1 MTIRLQP
8 NLLDPALDTM
18 NFLNEVVMA
27 YPTAIS
33 FAPGRPVESFFDV
46 ERELSE
52 VARFVSHYQ
61 NVANKDR
68 TATFNMLGQYGR
80 TNGIINDLV
89 ARHLSL
95 DEGIEVDPKAISVTV
110 GCQEAMAMLLMALFR
125 PGEDVLLVSDPSY
138 VGITG
143 TARILGVELQPVPMR
158 DGDLF
163 PEDVA
168 AAIAQVRAKGKTPRA
183 FYHIPDFNNPLGSS
197 MSLHNRRAL
206 LEMVK
211 HESEDFLIF
220 EDNPYGMFVYDGDR
234 APTLKSLDDHGRVV
248 YMGTFAKTL
257 FPGLRLGYVV
267 ADQEVM
273 GAHGPTLLAEEL
285 SKVKSFLT
293 VNTSQ
298 ILQAVAGGILLQ
310 QGGSLARLIQPKV
323 EFYKANRDCMIAR
336 LEAETKALGL
346 PDGLIR
352 WNRPKGGFFLTVDLP
367 FTFDESD
374 TRACAGEFGA
384 IVCPMS
390 IFSLRPG
397 HEKQIRLSF
406 SYVNPEQIE
415 KGIANLARY
424 LAWRLSL

>member
-18 NFLNEVVMA
+18 NFLNQVVMA
-27 YPTAIS
+27 YPAAIS

-46 ERELSE
+46 ERELGE
-52 VARFVSHYQ
+52 VSRFVSHYQ

-68 TATFNMLGQYGR
+68 TATFNLLGQYGR
-80 TNGIINDLV
+80 TNGIIHDLV

-95 DEGIEVDPKAISVTV
+95 DEGIEVDPKAISVTC

-168 AAIAQVRAKGKTPRA
+168 EAIARVRDRGKTPRA

-197 MSLHNRRAL
+197 MSLPNRHAL
-206 LEMVK
+206 LEMIK
-211 HESEDFLIF
+211 DEHEDFLIF
-220 EDNPYGMFVYDGDR
+220 EDNPYGMFVYDGDP
-234 APTLKSLDDHGRVV
+234 APTLKSLDDHGRVI

-273 GAHGPTLLAEEL
+273 GVNGPSLLAEEL

-310 QGGSLARLIQPKV
+310 QGGSLRRLIQPKV
-323 EFYKANRDCMIAR
+323 EFYKTNRDTMIAC
-336 LEAETKALGL
+336 LEREIQAMGL
-346 PDGLIR
+346 PEGVVS
-352 WNRPKGGFFLTVDLP
+352 WNRPKGGFFLTVNLP
-367 FTFDESD
+367 FLFDEND
-374 TRACAGEFGA
+374 TRVCASEFGA

-397 HEKQIRLSF
+397 HERQVRLSF
-406 SYVNPEQIE
+406 SYVNPERIE
-415 KGIANLARY
+415 KGIGQFARY
-424 LAWRLSL
+424 IAWRMST

>member
-1 MTIRLQP
+1 MTISLQP

-27 YPTAIS
+27 YPHAIS

-46 ERELSE
+46 ERELGE

-61 NVANKDR
+61 NVLDKDR
-68 TATFNMLGQYGR
+68 TPTFNMLGQYGR

-89 ARHLSL
+89 ARHLRL

-110 GCQEAMAMLLMALFR
+110 GCQEAMAMLLMALFV
-125 PGEDVLLVSDPSY
+125 PGQDVLLVSDPSY

-143 TARILGVELQPVPMR
+143 TARILGVELEPVTMR

-163 PEDVA
+163 PEDLAMAMA
-168 AAIAQVRAKGKTPRA
+168 AVRRRGKNPRA

-197 MSLHNRRAL
+197 MSLANRRAL
-206 LEMVK
+206 LEMVGG
-211 HESEDFLIF
+211 EDENFLIF
-220 EDNPYGMFVYDGDR
+220 EDNPYGMFVYDGDP
-234 APTLKSLDDHGRVV
+234 APTLKSIDDNCRVV
-248 YMGTFAKTL
+248 YLGTFAKTL

-267 ADQEVM
+267 ADQEVL
-273 GAHGPTLLAEEL
+273 GPTGVTLLADEL

-298 ILQAVAGGILLQ
+298 VLQAVAGGILLQ
-310 QGGSLARLIQPKV
+310 QGGSLRRLIQPKV
-323 EFYKANRDCMIAR
+323 EFYKANRDCMIQC
-336 LEAETKALGL
+336 LERGVQGLGL
-346 PDGLIR
+346 APGIVT
-352 WNRPKGGFFLTVDLP
+352 WNKPKGGFFLTVNLP
-367 FTFDESD
+367 FEFDVHD
-374 TRACAGEFGA
+374 TRVCAGEFGT

-397 HEKQIRLSF
+397 HERQIRLSF

-415 KGIANLARY
+415 QGIANLVRFIAH
-424 LAWRLSL
+424 RLG